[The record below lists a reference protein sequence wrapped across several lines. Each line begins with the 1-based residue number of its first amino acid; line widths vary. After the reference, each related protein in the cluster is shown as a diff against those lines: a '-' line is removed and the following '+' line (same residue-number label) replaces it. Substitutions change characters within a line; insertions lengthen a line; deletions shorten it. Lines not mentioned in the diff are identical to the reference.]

1 MTKPDTWYVT
11 FEPADAANNDRSAR
25 KTRNFKS
32 EIDAKLFATQIL
44 AKGWRVSAGTL
55 GEAEPEMMIS
65 PANIKQWTAPPPQ
78 R

>member
-1 MTKPDTWYVT
+1 MTKPDTWYVA
-11 FEPADAANNDRSAR
+11 FEPADSSGEDAAAR

-32 EIDAKLFATQIL
+32 EIDAKLFAMQIL

-55 GEAEPEMMIS
+55 QAEPETMIT
-65 PANIKQWTAPPPQ
+65 PANILQWTAPPQHQ